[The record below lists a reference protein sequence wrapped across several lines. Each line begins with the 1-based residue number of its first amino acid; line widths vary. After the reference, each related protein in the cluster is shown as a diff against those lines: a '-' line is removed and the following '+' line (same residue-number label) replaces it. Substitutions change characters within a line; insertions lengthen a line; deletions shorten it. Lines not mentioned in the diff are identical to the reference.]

1 MRSRHKLSLIIPG
14 LILALLMIVSTV
26 SAESLAVTDPDS
38 GISYVVPNGWKQV
51 KRLGTTS
58 AVTSSDDLAYMTVA
72 FTKFNP
78 NDLDSIK
85 KEFVK
90 ASERN
95 LRSFELISAEPVTI
109 AEKKALRLVIEF
121 ELGYRFR
128 QLHLKVPKA
137 GGYVD
142 IVFGS
147 FKEDWSNF
155 EAAFTAIQSSLK
167 FQF

>member
-1 MRSRHKLSLIIPG
+1 MRSQRKLFLFVPVLIVA
-14 LILALLMIVSTV
+14 ILVFVGTV
-26 SAESLAVTDPDS
+26 SVEASAVTDPDS
-38 GISYVVPNGWKQV
+38 GVSYVAPNGWKQV

-58 AVTSSDDLAYMTVA
+58 AIASPDDLAYMTVA
-72 FTKFNP
+72 FTQFSP
-78 NDLDSIK
+78 NDLESIK

-95 LRSFELISAEPVTI
+95 LRSFELISAEQIVI
-109 AEKKALRLVIEF
+109 AEKSVLRLVIEF

-128 QLHLKVPKA
+128 QIHLKIPKT

-147 FKEDWSNF
+147 FKEDWSNY

>member
-1 MRSRHKLSLIIPG
+1 MRSHSKLLLIMPV
-14 LILALLMIVSTV
+14 LIVTILVFVGTV
-26 SAESLAVTDPDS
+26 SVEASAVTDPDS
-38 GISYVVPNGWKQV
+38 GVSYVIPNGWKQV

-58 AVTSSDDLAYMTVA
+58 AIASSDDLAYMTVT
-72 FTKFNP
+72 FTKFSP
-78 NDLDSIK
+78 NDLESIK
-85 KEFVK
+85 NEFIK

-95 LRSFELISAEPVTI
+95 LRSFELISADQIVI
-109 AEKKALRLVIEF
+109 AEKKVLRIVIEF

-128 QLHLKVPKA
+128 QVHLKIPKT

-147 FKEDWSNF
+147 FKDDWSNF
-155 EAAFTAIQSSLK
+155 EAAFNAIQSSLM

>member
-1 MRSRHKLSLIIPG
+1 
-14 LILALLMIVSTV
+14 
-26 SAESLAVTDPDS
+26 
-38 GISYVVPNGWKQV
+38 
-51 KRLGTTS
+51 
-58 AVTSSDDLAYMTVA
+58 
-72 FTKFNP
+72 
-78 NDLDSIK
+78 
-85 KEFVK
+85 

-109 AEKKALRLVIEF
+109 DEKKALRVVIEF

>member
-1 MRSRHKLSLIIPG
+1 MRFQRKLSLIMPV
-14 LILALLMIVSTV
+14 LIVALLMIVGTV
-26 SAESLAVTDPDS
+26 SVEALAVIDPDS
-38 GISYVVPNGWKQV
+38 GINYIVPNDWKQV

-58 AVTSSDDLAYMTVA
+58 AVTSPDDLAYMTIA

-95 LRSFELISAEPVTI
+95 LRSFELISADQIVI
-109 AEKKALRLVIEF
+109 AEKRVLRVVLEF

-128 QLHLKVPKA
+128 QLHLKIPKS

-147 FKEDWSNF
+147 FKEDWTNF
-155 EAAFTAIQSSLK
+155 EAAFNAIQSSLK

>member
-1 MRSRHKLSLIIPG
+1 MRSQRKLSLIVPA
-14 LILALLMIVSTV
+14 LIVAILVLAATV
-26 SAESLAVTDPDS
+26 SVKASALTDPES
-38 GISYVVPNGWKQV
+38 GVSYVVPHGWKQV

-58 AVTSSDDLAYMTVA
+58 AIASPDDLAYMTVA
-72 FTKFNP
+72 FTKFNQ
-78 NDLDSIK
+78 NDLESIK
-85 KEFVK
+85 KEFIKV
-90 ASERN
+90 SERN
-95 LRSFELISAEPVTI
+95 LRSFELISAEQIVI
-109 AEKKALRLVIEF
+109 AEKTVLRVVIEF

-128 QLHLKVPKA
+128 QIHLKIPKT

-147 FKEDWSNF
+147 FKEDWSDF

>member
-1 MRSRHKLSLIIPG
+1 MRSQRKLSLIVPV
-14 LILALLMIVSTV
+14 LIVAILVLAGTV
-26 SAESLAVTDPDS
+26 SAETLAVTDPDS
-38 GISYVVPNGWKQV
+38 GVSYIAPKGWKQV

-58 AVTSSDDLAYMTVA
+58 AIASPDDLAYMTVA

-78 NDLDSIK
+78 NDLESIK
-85 KEFVK
+85 KEFIK

-95 LRSFELISAEPVTI
+95 LRSFELISAGPIVI
-109 AEKKALRLVIEF
+109 AEKNVLRVVIEF

-128 QLHLKVPKA
+128 QIHLKIPKT

-147 FKEDWSNF
+147 FKEDWSNY